1 MNNPI
6 ANAADKAEALVD
18 SAAQSADQAI
28 RSTQRSAGE
37 KLSQLAST
45 VEEVRAQAAPAI
57 SRIANDADELRRRSV
72 DVLRGASLQARE
84 TALRATDRGVAFIR
98 DEPVKSVLIAAGIGA
113 VSMALITLMSRAG
126 TARE

>member
-6 ANAADKAEALVD
+6 PTVADKAEALVD

-28 RSTQRSAGE
+28 RSTQRSAGQ

-57 SRIANDADELRRRSV
+57 SRMANDAEELRRRGV
-72 DVLRGASLQARE
+72 DVLRGASVQARQ
-84 TALRATDRGVAFIR
+84 TALRATDKSVAFIR
-98 DEPVKSVLIAAGIGA
+98 DEPVKSVLIAAAVGA
-113 VSMALITLMSRAG
+113 VSMALITLLSRAS